1 MVQAKE
7 TGSDRINGR
16 QKTLLYCKLHRGC
29 KLITNCLSEQPAIN
43 AIIDAMLCYV
53 PAYRPMGARA
63 AIGILRL
70 RYYLQLQAGNLA
82 KPAGPTELA
91 RKSRR

>member
-1 MVQAKE
+1 ML
-7 TGSDRINGR
+7 S
-16 QKTLLYCKLHRGC
+16 LMLH
-29 KLITNCLSEQPAIN
+29 
-43 AIIDAMLCYV
+43 LCEV

-63 AIGILRL
+63 AIAILRL

-91 RKSRR
+91 RKGRREIDASVAKMA